1 MAPHVDSF
9 GGASAL
15 LRARVLAVLASS
27 AAIALAACGGPA
39 ASLFG
44 VQRSGTVPGANL
56 QVVPSDDGTVKC
68 NGRSHELPDPLLLT
82 AEDLA
87 DALGAPASKGLNL
100 PSGPHPIYTYV
111 VATPSGTLSYS
122 DESPHETSVMRH
134 LAAWVLTVAKTVC
147 A

>member
-1 MAPHVDSF
+1 MAPHVDSCR
-9 GGASAL
+9 
-15 LRARVLAVLASS
+15 RAAPPRRHVVAVLAAA

-44 VQRSGTVPGANL
+44 VQRSGTIPGADL
-56 QVVPSDDGTVKC
+56 RLVPSGDGTVKC

-82 AEDLA
+82 AENLA
-87 DALGAPASKGLNL
+87 DDLSTPAAKGVNL

-111 VATPSGTLSYS
+111 VVTPSGTLSYS
-122 DESPHETSVMRH
+122 DESPHQTSTMRH
-134 LAAWVLTVAKTVC
+134 LAAWVRSVAKTVC